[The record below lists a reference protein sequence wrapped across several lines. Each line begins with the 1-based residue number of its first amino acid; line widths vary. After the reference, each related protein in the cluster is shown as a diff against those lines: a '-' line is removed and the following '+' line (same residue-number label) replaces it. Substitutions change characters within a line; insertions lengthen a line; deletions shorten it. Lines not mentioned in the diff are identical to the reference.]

1 MALCI
6 GCRIKRVN
14 SLANFKSHFNEECY
28 EYRPVSEP
36 CHHVTYTVYLCYRKF
51 VAVELCALAV

>member
-14 SLANFKSHFNEECY
+14 SLASFKSHFNEECY

-36 CHHVTYTVYLCYRKF
+36 CHHVTYTCVTENSWQLSS
-51 VAVELCALAV
+51 VL